1 MTLGNYTLTLLPP
14 KRGRGRPRK
23 VTVPAW
29 QRAATAV
36 WRWILSR
43 QNRTPRHL
51 RLRETVSLGDKRFVA
66 VLEYEDRKLLIGGSA
81 TSVVLLTDLQAPFSA
96 ALSAAKSSE
105 LP

>member
-23 VTVPAW
+23 TSLPAW
-29 QRAATAV
+29 QRAANAV

-43 QNRTPRHL
+43 QNRTSRQL
-51 RLRETVSLGDKRFVA
+51 RLGETVSLGDKRFVA

-81 TSVVLLTDLQAPFSA
+81 NSVVLLTDLQAPFSA
-96 ALSAAKSSE
+96 TLATAKSSE